1 MDVLHM
7 VWIRRMKR
15 GDSVVLCKYRSVRRD
30 GKVVS
35 EFVEYLGVE
44 SEQEKVPLP
53 KKTMMKWTPPERSVR
68 SGDVTVLWHIAQ
80 ELRIAR
86 TIDRVCGYPPRNNA
100 TSPGTLL
107 TLWAINCAVDPVG
120 AALLPS
126 WIEGTDLPALAGFG
140 KNIPGKESFYAALD
154 AISRYDE
161 PSHKLID
168 TTTAIDTRL
177 YSHWRKKHQVPTRDD
192 EILAY
197 DIPSV
202 IVYGDTRTLVW
213 NSLRADAMTQQPV
226 TLSVIVSKHDHYP
239 LTIRVQ
245 PGNHSSGANP
255 QARIPRVFGFP
266 MTAGTL
272 IYDRGSSAEES
283 LCAPDGND
291 WKVIRGVTALSKE
304 EEQILRH
311 ADIPETPENRVFG
324 ERTGDLYAVKLPAR
338 EAGGGWDTIVYRD
351 VTERRKCR
359 VTRDRAIHEISS
371 ELHQLR
377 SHIDVNTHQ
386 ILRGAIDEILEGWES
401 FFVITMSDEGNA
413 VGFDWTLNTERMDE
427 ARAMDGKHLIYSTDR
442 SLNAHE
448 VVRLYLEREFTGKF
462 FRVMTV
468 EEDQKPVRHQWGSR
482 GRAYFFVC
490 TLAYRL
496 RSALRWR
503 IRSADNETV
512 SISLDE
518 FLLRLGE
525 IDRLEMDT
533 GKAVESFY
541 VNMTDDIRMQLDALD
556 MTSLLLP
563 EKIPKKP

>member
-1 MDVLHM
+1 M

-15 GDSVVLCKYRSVRRD
+15 GNSVVLCKYRSVRRD

-44 SEQEKVPLP
+44 GEQEKVPLP
-53 KKTMMKWTPPERSVR
+53 KKTVMKWTPPEQSVR

-80 ELRIAR
+80 ELRIDR
-86 TIDRVCGYPPRNNA
+86 TINRVCGYPPRNNA

-120 AALLPS
+120 AARLPA
-126 WIEGTDLPALAGFG
+126 WIEGTDLPALVGFG
-140 KNIPGKESFYAALD
+140 QNIPGKEAFYAALD
-154 AISRYDE
+154 TISRYDE

-192 EILAY
+192 EVLAY
-197 DIPSV
+197 DLPSV
-202 IVYGDTRTLVW
+202 IAYGDTRTFVR
-213 NSLRADAMTQQPV
+213 NRQRANTATQQPV
-226 TLSVIVSKHDHYP
+226 TLSVIVSKHDQYP
-239 LTIRVQ
+239 LTIRIQ

-255 QARIPRVFGFP
+255 QVLIPRVSGFP

-272 IYDRGSSAEES
+272 IYDRGSSSEES
-283 LCAPDGND
+283 LCAPDGHG
-291 WKVIRGVTALSKE
+291 WTFIQGVPELSKE

-311 ADIPETPENRVFG
+311 ADIPETPENRVFD
-324 ERTGDLYAVKLPAR
+324 ERTRDLYAVKLPAR
-338 EAGGGWDTIVYRD
+338 EASGGWDTIVYRD
-351 VTERRKCR
+351 VTEIRECH
-359 VTRDRAIHEISS
+359 VTRDRAIHEIFS

-377 SHIDVNTHQ
+377 SHIDVNTQ
-386 ILRGAIDEILEGWES
+386 QVLRGAIDEILEGWES
-401 FFVITMSDEGNA
+401 FFIITLPAEGNA

-427 ARAMDGKHLIYSTDR
+427 ARAMEGKHLIYSTDR
-442 SLNAHE
+442 SLNAQE
-448 VVRLYLEREFTGKF
+448 VVRLYLERESPDNF

-468 EEDQKPVRHQWGSR
+468 DEDQKPVRHPWGSR
-482 GRAYFFVC
+482 GRAYLFVC

-496 RSALRWR
+496 RSALSWR
-503 IRSADNETV
+503 IRSADSENV
-512 SISLDE
+512 SLGMEE

-525 IDRLEMDT
+525 IDHLEMDT

-541 VNMTDDIRMQLDALD
+541 VNVTADVRMQLDALG
-556 MTSLLLP
+556 MTSILLP
-563 EKIPKKP
+563 EKIPKKS

>member
-1 MDVLHM
+1 M

-44 SEQEKVPLP
+44 GDQEKVPLP
-53 KKTMMKWTPPERSVR
+53 KKTVMKWTPPERSVR

-80 ELRIAR
+80 ELKIAR

-107 TLWAINCAVDPVG
+107 TVWAINSAVDPVG
-120 AALLPS
+120 AALLPT

-140 KNIPGKESFYAALD
+140 QNIPGKESFYAALD

-192 EILAY
+192 EVLAY

-202 IVYGDTRTLVW
+202 IVYGDTRTLVR
-213 NSLRADAMTQQPV
+213 NRQRANTATQQPV
-226 TLSVIVSKHDHYP
+226 TLSVIVSNHDQYP

-255 QARIPRVFGFP
+255 QALIPRVSGFP

-272 IYDRGSSAEES
+272 IYDRGTSAEES
-283 LCAPDGND
+283 LCAPDGHG
-291 WKVIRGVTALSKE
+291 WTVIQGIPDLSLE

-311 ADIPETPENRVFG
+311 ADIPETPENRVFR

-351 VTERRKCR
+351 MTEARECR

-386 ILRGAIDEILEGWES
+386 LLRRAIAGILEGWES
-401 FFVITMSDEGNA
+401 FFVITTPAEGNA
-413 VGFDWTLNTERMDE
+413 VGFEWTLNTERMDE
-427 ARAMDGKHLIYSTDR
+427 ARAMDGKHLIYSTNR
-442 SLNAHE
+442 SLNARE
-448 VVRLYLEREFTGKF
+448 VVRLYLEREFTGIF

-541 VNMTDDIRMQLDALD
+541 VNMTADVRMQLDALG
-556 MTSLLLP
+556 MTSILLP
-563 EKIPKKP
+563 EKIPKKS